1 VRSSAPTTSG
11 DVSGTWQG
19 YAGVGARSTS
29 VTLSLRQEGPGL
41 SGNLAVS
48 GRPDLSGSVTG
59 RVEGDTLR
67 LRLGS
72 GAVGPELRVQGDTM
86 TGMVSGEPLSV
97 RRVRSR
103 SPPAGA
109 DVESSTR
116 PTGCARAVARY
127 RTPIRELY
135 LCGTAAHPGGGVMGP
150 PASTQ
155 P

>member
-1 VRSSAPTTSG
+1 MMCRYSPLVVLAAVLVLASGCASRSDTTVRSSAPTTSG

-41 SGNLAVS
+41 SGNLAVG

-97 RRVRSR
+97 RRVR
-103 SPPAGA
+103 
-109 DVESSTR
+109 
-116 PTGCARAVARY
+116 
-127 RTPIRELY
+127 
-135 LCGTAAHPGGGVMGP
+135 
-150 PASTQ
+150 
-155 P
+155 